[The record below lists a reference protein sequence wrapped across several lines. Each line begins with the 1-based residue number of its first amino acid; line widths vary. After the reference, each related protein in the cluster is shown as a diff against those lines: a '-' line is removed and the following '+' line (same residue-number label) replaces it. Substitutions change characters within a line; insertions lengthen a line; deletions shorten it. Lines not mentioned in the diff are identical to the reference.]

1 MPQNDI
7 AATGRIVPTIR
18 FKGFTDD
25 WEQRK
30 LGDVADKKY
39 GGGTPRTSEKTFWN
53 GKIPW
58 FQSADLIE
66 HEVLSAIPR
75 KRITESGLDKSAAQL
90 IPANSIAIVT
100 RVGVGKLAFM
110 PFSYATSQ
118 DFLSLSELN
127 VDGKFG
133 CYAIYRVLQKEKS
146 LTQGTSIK
154 GITKD
159 ELLRKSLMTPSPTE
173 QKRIGVYFSN
183 LDHLITLH
191 QRKLDQE
198 KKLKEYLLQNMF
210 PREGEDTPRIRFSD
224 FTGPWIQRKLGDI
237 MQESFDK
244 TGDFKANPLY
254 SLTIQDGVTSKTERY
269 ERSFLVRKEESIFKI
284 VRPGFFV
291 TNPMNLRFGA
301 VGYNKEPFPVS
312 VSGYYDVFSIDN
324 GACNSFW
331 DSYFK
336 SPYVLKKFN
345 DIATGS
351 LIEKRRVKY
360 STLSL
365 MSLPTPVS
373 VKERNKISKCLGDID
388 TRITLNQRKLESLK
402 ELKKGFLQKMFI

>member
-1 MPQNDI
+1 MYNPANLKFGAIARNKYGNAVFSPIYITYEVQKSVAEPSFVEMSVTRNSFIQKALQYQQGTVYERMAVNTEDFASLDVLLPAKDEQNKVGKYFSLLDSLI
-7 AATGRIVPTIR
+7 TQY
-18 FKGFTDD
+18 
-25 WEQRK
+25 ERK
-30 LGDVADKKY
+30 L
-39 GGGTPRTSEKTFWN
+39 S
-53 GKIPW
+53 
-58 FQSADLIE
+58 
-66 HEVLSAIPR
+66 
-75 KRITESGLDKSAAQL
+75 
-90 IPANSIAIVT
+90 
-100 RVGVGKLAFM
+100 
-110 PFSYATSQ
+110 
-118 DFLSLSELN
+118 
-127 VDGKFG
+127 
-133 CYAIYRVLQKEKS
+133 
-146 LTQGTSIK
+146 
-154 GITKD
+154 
-159 ELLRKSLMTPSPTE
+159 
-173 QKRIGVYFSN
+173 
-183 LDHLITLH
+183 
-191 QRKLDQE
+191 QE

-351 LIEKRRVKY
+351 LTEKRRVKY